1 MGAERNSLIKGLR
14 WPARIT
20 SQRWISPIT
29 DHQSLWLSKDLVID
43 LGQASIRSCRMMR
56 SHVGAVAAVTG
67 VEAFTAAPLMSGV
80 ERFVAAVTLLP
91 VEDTPVE
98 DMQLRDAAM
107 DTAAMDG
114 R

>member
-1 MGAERNSLIKGLR
+1 
-14 WPARIT
+14 
-20 SQRWISPIT
+20 
-29 DHQSLWLSKDLVID
+29 
-43 LGQASIRSCRMMR
+43 MR

-107 DTAAMDG
+107 DTAAMDRPVARAAVG
-114 R
+114 AAAVGAAAGAYGYYGGYNNRCYQDAYGNQVCPQYPY